1 VKLSDMTAAHVRRAV
16 ELYLQHAYPPGSAL
30 FGAPPD
36 LDGAASVPEILERF
50 EAPPREQDSGFKRYA
65 LRLGNVR
72 YPFMKLVVQEYLVDG
87 EFFFSVDTHDDLD
100 VRPTA
105 PDYERW
111 QELKR
116 ENRRLKEAIE
126 QSWRAAGLPTLE
138 DLARLCEGLRGVER
152 EEPKRRRLLVVDDET
167 SVARGLAALLEGRG
181 YEVELAFSGEEVL
194 ERLARTPLPDLVLL
208 DYELPLL
215 DGGEV
220 LDRVRADARLA
231 DLPVLMVTAS
241 SIDLARL
248 RRVSGL
254 LRKPYPRLVLFKM
267 IRELLERRSTAAP

>member
-16 ELYLQHAYPPGSAL
+16 ELYLQQAYPPGSAR
-30 FGAPPD
+30 FGDPPD

-50 EAPPREQDSGFKRYA
+50 EVPPSEQARDLKRYA
-65 LRLGNVR
+65 LRLGNLH
-72 YPFMKLVVQEYLVDG
+72 YPFMKLVIQEYLVDG

-105 PDYERW
+105 PDYGRW
-111 QELKR
+111 QEVKR
-116 ENRRLKEAIE
+116 ENRRLKESIE
-126 QSWRAAGLPTLE
+126 HAWRAAGLPTLE

-152 EEPKRRRLLVVDDET
+152 EEPKRRRLLVVDDER

-181 YEVELAFSGEEVL
+181 YEVEQAYSGEEVL
-194 ERLARTPLPDLVLL
+194 EKLSRSPLPDLVLL
-208 DYELPLL
+208 DYELPSL

-220 LDRVRADARLA
+220 LDRLRSDARLA

-254 LRKPYPRLVLFKM
+254 LRKPYPRAVLFKM
-267 IRELLERRSTAAP
+267 IRELLERRSAAAP

>member
-1 VKLSDMTAAHVRRAV
+1 MTGAHVRRAV
-16 ELYLQHAYPPGSAL
+16 EIYMQQAYPPGSAH
-30 FGAPPD
+30 FGDPPD
-36 LDGAASVPEILERF
+36 LDGGATVPDLLERF
-50 EAPPREQDSGFKRYA
+50 DTPPPDAAPGFKRYE
-65 LRLGNVR
+65 LRLGNLR
-72 YPFMKLVVQEYLVDG
+72 YPFMKFVVQEYLVDG

-105 PDYERW
+105 PDFERW

-116 ENRRLKEAIE
+116 ENRRLKESIE
-126 QSWRAAGLPTLE
+126 QAWRAASLPTFE

-152 EEPKRRRLLVVDDET
+152 EEPKRRRLLVVDDER

-181 YEVELAFSGEEVL
+181 YEVELAYSGEEVL
-194 ERLARTPLPDLVLL
+194 ERLSRAPLPDLVLL
-208 DYELPLL
+208 DYELPML

-220 LDRVRADARLA
+220 LDRLRADARLT
-231 DLPVLMVTAS
+231 DLPVLMLTAS

-267 IRELLERRSTAAP
+267 IRELLDRRSAAAP

>member
-1 VKLSDMTAAHVRRAV
+1 M
-16 ELYLQHAYPPGSAL
+16 QHAYPPGSAL

-36 LDGAASVPEILERF
+36 LNNAASVPEILERF
-50 EAPPREQDSGFKRYA
+50 ETPPRDQAPGFKHYA
-65 LRLGNVR
+65 LRLGNAR
-72 YPFMKLVVQEYLVDG
+72 YPFMKLVIQEYLVDG

-105 PDYERW
+105 PDFERW
-111 QELKR
+111 EELKR
-116 ENRRLKEAIE
+116 DNRRLKESIE
-126 QSWRAAGLPTLE
+126 QAWRSAGLPTLE
-138 DLARLCEGLRGVER
+138 DLMRLCEGLRGVER
-152 EEPKRRRLLVVDDET
+152 EEPKRRRLLVVDDER
-167 SVARGLAALLEGRG
+167 SVARGLSALLEGRG
-181 YEVELAFSGEEVL
+181 YEVELAFTGEEVL
-194 ERLARTPLPDLVLL
+194 ERLARAPLPDLVLL
-208 DYELPLL
+208 DYELPLI

-220 LDRVRADARLA
+220 LDRLRADPRLS

-248 RRVSGL
+248 QRVSGL